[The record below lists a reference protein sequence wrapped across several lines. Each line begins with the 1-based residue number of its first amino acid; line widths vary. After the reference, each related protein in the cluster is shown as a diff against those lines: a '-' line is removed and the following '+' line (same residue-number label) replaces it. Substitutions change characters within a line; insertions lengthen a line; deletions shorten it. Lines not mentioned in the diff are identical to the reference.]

1 MGRLQFVIQIHNK
14 ISFKSKNCDK
24 QIYID
29 LHIFI
34 NLIFFTFNNENPH
47 LKKMLIFCLCII
59 ISAY

>member
-14 ISFKSKNCDK
+14 ITFKSKNCDK

-47 LKKMLIFCLCII
+47 LKKC
-59 ISAY
+59 